1 MFRNLRLARA
11 VAQGTGAR
19 KGRLS
24 SALSLSSEHQKEKGM
39 KMPIRALLAGT
50 AAIALMA
57 GAVAIAPQAHA
68 QTEMQPPQQ
77 EAPAVNYDQQ
87 TLETYAA
94 AMTDVVE
101 IGERKQPEISEAAN
115 EEEAEESWGEM
126 QEGRVGGVAGKGMRG
141 EEAKERSQRGQMRR
155 ERGT

>member
-1 MFRNLRLARA
+1 
-11 VAQGTGAR
+11 
-19 KGRLS
+19 
-24 SALSLSSEHQKEKGM
+24 M

-115 EEEAEESWGEM
+115 EEEAEEIWVEM
-126 QEGRVGGVAGKGMRG
+126 QEEMVGAVEAKGMTV
-141 EEAKERSQRGQMRR
+141 EEYNEITQQAQMDPDLAAQINEIVRS
-155 ERGT
+155 E